1 MSLVQNGVIEDYI
14 QRVTELSQST
24 QRIPTTS
31 ELEAIATELG
41 IEPAEIQAAQ
51 KQSQDHYTRAQGY
64 LRLKYWDDA
73 IVELQEAI
81 AFNPGQ
87 PEMLIC
93 LGQAHLGRWQ
103 QQHQKEDADQLH
115 LRVKQCL
122 SLQPD
127 SEAALTLLTRFRK
140 VQHHRTQLFATTG
153 IFLGAICLGGLGFL
167 FVQGGLPFVIQ
178 ERSRLENL
186 EQQLQQQRQQL
197 DDFRQEQNQA
207 RDTLREDL
215 QRQQQR
221 DLVPYGDQLDRLQSQ
236 LDALQKQVQDYQ
248 NQSQQV
254 PRPEPTTAIPP
265 VP

>member
-1 MSLVQNGVIEDYI
+1 MSLVHNGVIEDYI
-14 QRVTELSQST
+14 QRVTELGQST
-24 QRIPTTS
+24 QRLPTAS

-51 KQSQDHYTRAQGY
+51 RESQAHYTRAQGY
-64 LRLKYWDDA
+64 MRLKYWDDA
-73 IVELQEAI
+73 IAELREAI

-103 QQHQKEDADQLH
+103 QHHQQEDVDQLH
-115 LRVKQCL
+115 LRVRQCL

-127 SEAALTLLTRFRK
+127 SEAALTLLATFRK
-140 VQHHRTQLFATTG
+140 FQQNRTQLLATAG
-153 IFLGAICLGGLGFL
+153 IFLGAILCGGLGFL
-167 FVQGGLPFVIQ
+167 FVRGGLPFVIQ

-197 DDFRQEQNQA
+197 DDLRQEQNQA
-207 RDTLREDL
+207 RDTLREEL

-221 DLVPYGDQLDRLQSQ
+221 DLVPYGDRLNRLQSE
-236 LDALQKQVQDYQ
+236 LNTLKKQVQDQQ
-248 NQSQQV
+248 NQAPPIPLPS
-254 PRPEPTTAIPP
+254 ESPTP
-265 VP
+265 